1 MTANT
6 NHKPF
11 NTVPV

>member
-6 NHKPF
+6 NRASRR
-11 NTVPV
+11 

>member
-6 NHKPF
+6 NSA
-11 NTVPV
+11 